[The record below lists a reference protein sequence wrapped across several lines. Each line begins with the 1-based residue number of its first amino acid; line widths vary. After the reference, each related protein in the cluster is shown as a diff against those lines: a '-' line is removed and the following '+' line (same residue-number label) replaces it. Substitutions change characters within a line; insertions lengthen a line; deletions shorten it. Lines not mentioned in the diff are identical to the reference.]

1 MDYLILKYIHIIS
14 STILFGTGIGSAF
27 YMFTANRRKNIENIY
42 FTVKYVVIADWLF
55 TTPAVI
61 IQLISGTILVKI
73 AGYEFTDLW
82 IIWAYIL
89 YFFVLICWLPVVWMQ
104 IKMRD
109 MAQHALKTNTKLPNK
124 YWQMDKW
131 WITLGS
137 LAFPAVMVIFYFMVF
152 KPV

>member
-27 YMFTANRRKNIENIY
+27 YMFTASRRKNIENIY
-42 FTVKYVVIADWLF
+42 FAVKYVVIADWLF

-82 IIWAYIL
+82 IIWVYIL

>member
-27 YMFTANRRKNIENIY
+27 YMFIANRRKNIENIY

-61 IQLISGTILVKI
+61 IQLISGTALVKI
-73 AGYEFTDLW
+73 AGHEFTDLW
-82 IIWAYIL
+82 VIWAYTL
-89 YFFVLICWLPVVWMQ
+89 SFFVFICWAPVVWMQ

-109 MAQHALKTNTKLPNK
+109 MAQYALKNNTKLPDK

-131 WITLGS
+131 WIALGS
-137 LAFPAVMVIFYFMVF
+137 IAFPAVMIIFYFMVF

>member
-27 YMFTANRRKNIENIY
+27 YMFIANRRKNIENIY

-55 TTPAVI
+55 TTPAGI
-61 IQLISGTILVKI
+61 IKLISGTILVKI

-89 YFFVLICWLPVVWMQ
+89 YFFALICCFQLCGCKSKCEIWLSM
-104 IKMRD
+104 
-109 MAQHALKTNTKLPNK
+109 L
-124 YWQMDKW
+124 
-131 WITLGS
+131 
-137 LAFPAVMVIFYFMVF
+137 
-152 KPV
+152 

>member
-1 MDYLILKYIHIIS
+1 ML
-14 STILFGTGIGSAF
+14 
-27 YMFTANRRKNIENIY
+27 
-42 FTVKYVVIADWLF
+42 
-55 TTPAVI
+55 
-61 IQLISGTILVKI
+61 
-73 AGYEFTDLW
+73 
-82 IIWAYIL
+82 
-89 YFFVLICWLPVVWMQ
+89 LPVVWMQ

>member
-27 YMFTANRRKNIENIY
+27 YMFVANRSKKIENIY
-42 FTVKYVVIADWLF
+42 FAVKYVVIADWLF

-61 IQLISGTILVKI
+61 IQLISGTVLVKI
-73 AGYEFTDLW
+73 AGHEFTDLW
-82 IIWAYIL
+82 IMWAYSL

-109 MAQHALKTNTKLPNK
+109 MAQHALKTKTKLPNK
-124 YWQMDKW
+124 YWQIDKW
-131 WITLGS
+131 WIILGS
-137 LAFPAVMVIFYFMVF
+137 LAFPAVILIFYFMVF

>member
-27 YMFTANRRKNIENIY
+27 YMFIANRSKNIENIY
-42 FTVKYVVIADWLF
+42 FTVKYVVIADFLF
-55 TTPAVI
+55 TTSAVI

-73 AGYEFTDLW
+73 AGHEFTDLW
-82 IIWAYIL
+82 VIWAYTL
-89 YFFVLICWLPVVWMQ
+89 SFFVFICWIPVVWMQ

-109 MAQHALKTNTKLPNK
+109 MAQYALKNNTKLPDK

-131 WITLGS
+131 WIVLGS
-137 LAFPAVMVIFYFMVF
+137 IAFPAVMIIFYFMVF